1 MNFISICELCKTKI
15 SLIETK
21 TELYINEYFE
31 NYDKFQIK
39 LVFCFSH
46 LMGGIGDYIKFF
58 SYLLYYCI
66 KNDIRMYCLT
76 GNLLDSHIKLKYNQM
91 YITSDKIINP
101 VMRPSSLDDMN
112 DCNVHYIVFPTSMY
126 SYSVYDNIYSINDI
140 FYFTD
145 KVKEN
150 ANTYCNL
157 SNYIS
162 IHIRL
167 GDKYLD
173 CDPKDNIID
182 PHHEKEFDEN
192 KLFKLIENNK
202 YKKII
207 FFCEN
212 TKYKLKLKEKY
223 DFITI
228 LNIKIGHTALGVINE
243 EEFLNTITEYYI
255 MTRSEMIYSNAESG
269 FSITA
274 SKFYDIPYTII

>member
-1 MNFISICELCKTKI
+1 MD
-15 SLIETK
+15 
-21 TELYINEYFE
+21 INKYFE

-58 SYLLYYCI
+58 SYLFYYCI